1 MTITAL
7 SIPRLEGGQRRRILE
22 ETIALLAASGIRGA
36 TLRDVAARCGTSVAS
51 IANLFGNKDGVISAC
66 FAEVVRR
73 DVGRLDALVDEAIE
87 MRVSAEIL
95 PSFLWLR
102 CEEAGGTGR
111 TDTLVLIELLLSAAA
126 SSQFTA
132 LCREW
137 LGGRRDAFRRAGD
150 ALDVAAVVM
159 DILGLHLLSE
169 SSFAVSCHGSA
180 SYLHLA
186 RAGFMEA
193 AVRLMA
199 RGDAIEQPG
208 LSALAA
214 RFFADPNVLRAGN
227 AAAIAK
233 GRGAESRA
241 RIIDAAASIIEAEG
255 LSAVTNRAVADRAG
269 VSLALTTYHFKSVTD
284 LSFSGILR
292 VFEKVNVGLADKAG
306 EPRRRSDAV
315 DRIQSRSHPSG
326 VERLRSRGM
335 AEISLAAARGL
346 ADESLGLAMRQQRGT
361 ITHAGLGKSERRS
374 VTRTRAA
381 SHALWSSAAFL
392 VAAAVADADR
402 LYDFEAQAR
411 IASDRLLGST

>member
-7 SIPRLEGGQRRRILE
+7 PIPLPEGGQRQRILE

-51 IANLFGNKDGVISAC
+51 IAHLFGNKDGLINAC

-73 DVGRLDALVDEAIE
+73 DVAKLDTLVGEAID
-87 MRVSAEIL
+87 MRAPAEIL
-95 PSFLWLR
+95 PSFLWIH
-102 CEEAGGTGR
+102 CEDAGGPDR
-111 TDTLVLIELLLSAAA
+111 TDALVLIELLLSAAT
-126 SSQFTA
+126 STQFAT

-137 LGGRRDAFRRAGD
+137 LSARRDAFRRAGD
-150 ALDVAAVVM
+150 AVNVATPIM

-169 SSFAVSCHGSA
+169 CSFAVSCHGSA
-180 SYLHLA
+180 TYRHLA
-186 RAGFMEA
+186 RAGFTEA
-193 AVRLMA
+193 AARLMTCSEA
-199 RGDAIEQPG
+199 VEQPG
-208 LSALAA
+208 MAALAA
-214 RFFADPNVLRAGN
+214 RFFADPDVLRAGS
-227 AAAIAK
+227 AAAVIK

-292 VFEKVNVGLADKAG
+292 VFEKVNAGLAEKAV
-306 EPRRRSDAV
+306 EPRRLSDAV

-346 ADESLGLAMRQQRGT
+346 ADELLGLAMRQQRGT
-361 ITHAGLGKSERRS
+361 ITHAGLSKSERKR

-402 LYDFEAQAR
+402 LYDFEGQAR
-411 IASDRLLGST
+411 IASDRLLGTS